1 MSLDMDFNA
10 GGIVDGDCSV
20 AEAGQKLF
28 DLMLATASGRA
39 TLSETNDLGHNEF
52 VPWQLGAVM

>member
-10 GGIVDGDCSV
+10 GASLTVT
-20 AEAGQKLF
+20 AAWPRPAKLF
-28 DLMLATASGRA
+28 ELMLATASGA
-39 TLSETNDLGHNEF
+39 PLSETNDLGHNEF